1 MPRGP
6 LLPAGRGLAD
16 PSAGRVSGGLTF
28 RRPLIESSLGGAA
41 GNGAGE
47 DVLDLRGHMSTRF
60 GFTLL
65 AACALVL
72 IAGPSRAAAKD
83 PVGTPIAGPT
93 PGTAVDPPPGAVFAP
108 GVDARYM
115 GQAVTETPGDVAG
128 ESYLSL
134 GLFTFRAWEFK
145 ALEVPVGSRPFD
157 YPKADTLGTN
167 TPGASMKY
175 INGVPYDFALRQAQT
190 GYHALN
196 SYRLT
201 GERYFLLKAQVQAD
215 HLIAIHASV
224 GGAWFYPSGF
234 YYRFNRTCPELLVP
248 PWYSGIAQGH
258 AVGFFARLYEAT
270 GKKVYKDAAEHT
282 LESFLVRRG
291 AGHPWVSQVDGSGY
305 LRVEEYPGTGWGFVF
320 NGHMA
325 AAMGLWDY
333 YRVTHDAR
341 ALALYKG
348 AMTSVVRY
356 GDRFRTKGWI
366 SAYSLGARALFG
378 HYHVLVMRQMR
389 QLYTISGDARFIH
402 LMDHFDDDYPA
413 PLVSGVVKVLPGEY
427 KTYRFS
433 ATGARLATC
442 TIHPRAEKL
451 YGVDLR
457 KRVFGQSGVWLR
469 ITSGSLKG
477 YFIRE
482 AMGHVY
488 IPGAVNAL
496 PYDPPVRVTLRVGQW
511 TARQFDAHGAML
523 ASQTIDIPSAQAAK
537 ASQRAIINGTPQVL
551 LASDPFADF
560 WVPRRAVI
568 LP

>member
-1 MPRGP
+1 M
-6 LLPAGRGLAD
+6 
-16 PSAGRVSGGLTF
+16 
-28 RRPLIESSLGGAA
+28 
-41 GNGAGE
+41 
-47 DVLDLRGHMSTRF
+47 
-60 GFTLL
+60 
-65 AACALVL
+65 L
-72 IAGPSRAAAKD
+72 IAGTLSAVAGD
-83 PVGTPIAGPT
+83 PVGTPVAGPT

-108 GVDARYM
+108 GVDALHI
-115 GQAVTETPGDVAG
+115 GQGVTETPGDVAG

-134 GLFTFRAWEFK
+134 GLFTFRAWDFK

-157 YPKADTLGTN
+157 YPKAGQLGID
-167 TPGASMKY
+167 PAHVSMRV

-201 GERYFLLKAQVQAD
+201 GERAFLLHAQAQAD
-215 HLIAIHASV
+215 HLIAVHASV
-224 GGAWFYPSGF
+224 GDAWFYPSGF
-234 YYRFNRTCPELLVP
+234 YYRFGEVCPDLLVP

-258 AVGFFARLYEAT
+258 AVGFFARLYETT
-270 GKKVYKDAAEHT
+270 GKQVYKNAAEHT
-282 LESFLVRRG
+282 LLSFLVRRG
-291 AGHPWVSQVDGSGY
+291 AGHPWVSQVDSSGY
-305 LRVEEYPGTGWGFVF
+305 LRVEEYPGTGWEFVF

-356 GDRFRTKGWI
+356 GERFRTEGWV
-366 SAYSLGARALFG
+366 SAYSLGARARFVM
-378 HYHVLVMRQMR
+378 YHVMHMRQMR

-402 LMDHFDDDYPA
+402 LVNHFDDDFPA
-413 PLVSGVVKVLPGEY
+413 PEVSGAVKVLPGDY
-427 KTYRFS
+427 TICRFS
-433 ATGARLATC
+433 PSGARLASR

-451 YGVDLR
+451 YGVDRR
-457 KRVFGQSGVWLR
+457 KRVFGQSGVWLH

-477 YFIRE
+477 YYVRE

-496 PYDPPVRVTLRVGQW
+496 PYDPPVRVTLRAGQW

-523 ASQTIDIPSAQAAK
+523 ATQPIDLASAQAAK

-560 WVPRRAVI
+560 WVPQRAVV